1 VAYANPPPVMRKGV
15 KFTTAQAAKNLI
27 EAMEQAIHNMTEEL
41 KKPVDPELTGSARK
55 AELSALKDTA
65 LACKELIVERQK
77 LEQLIGDLEESGG
90 GFEQEKDFKGGFAER
105 MAKK

>member
-1 VAYANPPPVMRKGV
+1 MRKSSV
-15 KFTTAQAAKNLI
+15 TKFTTANAAKNLI
-27 EAMEQAIHNMTEEL
+27 SAMEAAIQNMTEEIR
-41 KKPVDPELTGSARK
+41 KPVDPELTGSARK
-55 AELSALKDTA
+55 AELQAIKDTA

-90 GFEQEKDFKGGFAER
+90 FEEEKDFKGGFAER

>member
-1 VAYANPPPVMRKGV
+1 MQRKK
-15 KFTTAQAAKNLI
+15 KFTTIQAAQNLI

-41 KKPVDPELTGSARK
+41 KKPVDPELTGAARK
-55 AELSALKDTA
+55 SELSALRDTA

-77 LEQLIGDLEESGG
+77 LEQLVGDLEESGG
-90 GFEQEKDFKGGFAER
+90 FEEEKDFKGGFAER

>member
-1 VAYANPPPVMRKGV
+1 MRKEV

-27 EAMEQAIHNMTEEL
+27 SAMEAAINNMTEEIR
-41 KKPVDPELTGSARK
+41 KPVDPDLTGSARK
-55 AELSALKDTA
+55 AELQAIKDTA

-77 LEQLIGDLEESGG
+77 LEQLIGDLDEAG

>member
-1 VAYANPPPVMRKGV
+1 MRKEV

-27 EAMEQAIHNMTEEL
+27 SAMEAAIQNMTEEIR
-41 KKPVDPELTGSARK
+41 KPVDPELTGSARK
-55 AELSALKDTA
+55 AELQAIKDTA

-77 LEQLIGDLEESGG
+77 LEQLIGDIQDSG
-90 GFEQEKDFKGGFAER
+90 GFEEEKDFKGGFAER

>member
-1 VAYANPPPVMRKGV
+1 MRKVV

-27 EAMEQAIHNMTEEL
+27 SAMEAAIQNMTEEIR
-41 KKPVDPELTGSARK
+41 KPVDPDLTGSARK
-55 AELSALKDTA
+55 AELQAIKDTA

-90 GFEQEKDFKGGFAER
+90 FEEEKDFKGGFAER

>member
-1 VAYANPPPVMRKGV
+1 VAYANPPPAMRKVV

-27 EAMEQAIHNMTEEL
+27 SAMEAAIQNMTEEIR
-41 KKPVDPELTGSARK
+41 KPVDPDLTGSARK
-55 AELSALKDTA
+55 AELQAIKDTA

-90 GFEQEKDFKGGFAER
+90 FEEEKDFKGGFAER

>member
-1 VAYANPPPVMRKGV
+1 MRKEV

-27 EAMEQAIHNMTEEL
+27 SAMEAAIQNMTEEIR
-41 KKPVDPELTGSARK
+41 KPVDPDLTGSARK
-55 AELSALKDTA
+55 AELQAIKDTA

-77 LEQLIGDLEESGG
+77 LEQLIGDIQDSG
-90 GFEQEKDFKGGFAER
+90 GFEEEKDFKGGFAER

>member
-1 VAYANPPPVMRKGV
+1 MRKEV

-27 EAMEQAIHNMTEEL
+27 SAMEAAIQNMTEEIR
-41 KKPVDPELTGSARK
+41 KPVDPELTGSARK
-55 AELSALKDTA
+55 AELQAIKDTA

-77 LEQLIGDLEESGG
+77 LEQLIGDLQESGG
-90 GFEQEKDFKGGFAER
+90 FEEKKDFKGGFAER

>member
-1 VAYANPPPVMRKGV
+1 MRKEV

-27 EAMEQAIHNMTEEL
+27 SAMEAAINNMTEEIR
-41 KKPVDPELTGSARK
+41 KPVDTELTGSARK
-55 AELSALKDTA
+55 AELQAIKETA

-90 GFEQEKDFKGGFAER
+90 FEEEKDFKGGFAER

>member
-1 VAYANPPPVMRKGV
+1 MRKVV
-15 KFTTAQAAKNLI
+15 KFTTAQAARNLI
-27 EAMEQAIHNMTEEL
+27 SAMEAAIQNMTEEIR
-41 KKPVDPELTGSARK
+41 KPVDPDLTGSARK
-55 AELSALKDTA
+55 AELQAIKDTA

-90 GFEQEKDFKGGFAER
+90 FEEEKDFKGGFAER

>member
-1 VAYANPPPVMRKGV
+1 MRKEV
-15 KFTTAQAAKNLI
+15 KFTTAQAARNLI

-41 KKPVDPELTGSARK
+41 KKPVDPELTGAARK
-55 AELSALKDTA
+55 SELAALRDTA

-77 LEQLIGDLEESGG
+77 LEQLIGDLDEAG

>member
-1 VAYANPPPVMRKGV
+1 MRKEV
-15 KFTTAQAAKNLI
+15 KFTTANAAKNLI
-27 EAMEQAIHNMTEEL
+27 SAMEAAIQNMTEEIR
-41 KKPVDPELTGSARK
+41 KPVDPELTGSARK
-55 AELSALKDTA
+55 AELQAIKDTA

-90 GFEQEKDFKGGFAER
+90 VEEEKDFKGGFAER